1 MRTRTAWLAL
11 LATACLGAQ
20 AQVVARV
27 EATEVLDQ
35 QLVDT
40 DGDGSQELVVLRR
53 DGLVRYH
60 LREDGWQQNGELAI
74 TTPAHTLVALADILP
89 TPGAEVVTC
98 DPRRTEA
105 RAGDG
110 AAPVVLARRGRFR
123 LRVDQPQLSPFV
135 LDLNDDGRLDLMI
148 PTLQGVVPFLQEGL
162 GADGA
167 PDFVRLPAVPV
178 RASVAIDPGSRGLD
192 QELVGSVRIPQ
203 IDTEDLNGDGRPDM
217 LTRDGNLRSFH
228 LQREDG
234 AFDAPI
240 QVDISQFVDST
251 PKASLELGS
260 TAVIGDRQQMRRGDV
275 NGDGVPDFVI
285 AHRRKL
291 WTFLGGAA
299 GPQFSKART
308 QAVAD
313 DVTALLLVDLDEDGR
328 QDLLT
333 FRVQVPGLASLVLGL
348 VRSVDV
354 DVRAVGYASEQD
366 GFAKKPR
373 WRRTVTLRVP
383 PLLSLL
389 SRQDELIARFN
400 GAIQEARISARGAF
414 ASEAGGDLVLVRDDD
429 AVAELYDDV
438 PPAPQLDSKDGV
450 ALMRRLL
457 FEDED
462 TVFDIDRVFGLISGF
477 VSQMSDQ
484 PVEDRT
490 PLAECGLRDPEQWR
504 LLLLRRAELDGAA
517 GDELLAGY
525 ESTDGERRRAY
536 DVIRWR

>member
-1 MRTRTAWLAL
+1 MKARTTCSAL
-11 LATACLGAQ
+11 VLTACLGAQ
-20 AQVVARV
+20 AKVVARV
-27 EATEVLDQ
+27 ETPDALDQ

-53 DGLVRYH
+53 AGLVRYQ
-60 LREDGWQQNGELAI
+60 LREDGWQQRGELAI
-74 TTPAHTLVALADILP
+74 TSPAHTLVALADILP
-89 TPGAEVVTC
+89 APGAEVVTC

-105 RAGDG
+105 RSWDG
-110 AAPVVLARRGRFR
+110 TAPVVLARRGRFR

-162 GADGA
+162 GEDGA

-228 LQREDG
+228 LQRPDG
-234 AFDAPI
+234 AFDPPI

-260 TAVIGDRQQMRRGDV
+260 TAVLGDRQQMRRGDV

-354 DVRAVGYASEQD
+354 NVRAVGYASEQD
-366 GFAKKPR
+366 GFSKKPR

-414 ASEAGGDLVLVRDDD
+414 ASADGDDLVLVRDGD
-429 AVAELYDDV
+429 AVAELYDKV

-484 PVEDRT
+484 PIQDRT
-490 PLAECGLRDPEQWR
+490 PLAECGLRDPERWR
-504 LLLLRRAELDGAA
+504 LVLLRRAELDGAE

-525 ESTDGERRRAY
+525 ESTNGVGRRAY

>member
-1 MRTRTAWLAL
+1 MSARTVWITL

-27 EATEVLDQ
+27 EAAEVLDQ

-74 TTPAHTLVALADILP
+74 ATPAHTLVALADVLP
-89 TPGAEVVTC
+89 APGAEVVTC

-105 RAGDG
+105 RAWSG
-110 AAPVVLARRGRFR
+110 AAPIVLARRGRFR

-135 LDLNDDGRLDLMI
+135 KDLNDDGRLDLMI
-148 PTLQGVVPFLQEGL
+148 PTLQGVLPFLQEGL
-162 GADGA
+162 GEDGA

-228 LQREDG
+228 LQRADG
-234 AFDAPI
+234 AFAAPI

-260 TAVIGDRQQMRRGDV
+260 TAVLGDRQQMRRGDV

-354 DVRAVGYASEQD
+354 DVRAVGYASAQD
-366 GFAKKPR
+366 GFEKKPR

-389 SRQDELIARFN
+389 SRQDELVARFN

-414 ASEAGGDLVLVRDDD
+414 ASTAGDDLVLVRDDEL
-429 AVAELYDDV
+429 VAELYEDV
-438 PPAPQLDSKDGV
+438 PPAPRLGTADGV
-450 ALMRRLL
+450 ALMRGLL

-477 VSQMSDQ
+477 VSRMSDQ
-484 PVEDRT
+484 PVGDR
-490 PLAECGLRDPEQWR
+490 AARAACRLRDPAQWR
-504 LLLLRRAELDGAA
+504 LVLLRRAELDGED

-525 ESTDGERRRAY
+525 ESTDGARRRAY